1 MTDLMYEIIESYSD
15 RYDFTLVNF
24 AGGKGV
30 YLVRNNKI
38 LTKIYDNDF
47 GINSSAVANLVENRV
62 DFLRTLAENS
72 IPCSDM
78 FILQAS
84 SPKSVQQKLTNLLL
98 SEGSFSISSD
108 FISKEKCITNVSDID
123 SFLDAQEYPTS
134 FEISVAYEH
143 IGGYSVLI
151 QKGMVACIM
160 CSRSDYIVGDGESAI
175 WELLSAEHI
184 SDYNKSLDL
193 NYIPY
198 PNEKVYIGDPTRNI
212 GMTLEEVTDF
222 KIVSDIAK
230 LVNFANSKIGL
241 DFGMYTVYYNKG
253 EYIIDSAT
261 TRVELTNFA
270 KRNNTNLIKTCNII
284 ENAINQLLC

>member
-1 MTDLMYEIIESYSD
+1 M
-15 RYDFTLVNF
+15 
-24 AGGKGV
+24 
-30 YLVRNNKI
+30 
-38 LTKIYDNDF
+38 
-47 GINSSAVANLVENRV
+47 
-62 DFLRTLAENS
+62 
-72 IPCSDM
+72 
-78 FILQAS
+78 
-84 SPKSVQQKLTNLLL
+84 
-98 SEGSFSISSD
+98 
-108 FISKEKCITNVSDID
+108 
-123 SFLDAQEYPTS
+123 
-134 FEISVAYEH
+134 AYEH

-284 ENAINQLLC
+284 ENAIKQLLC

>member
-15 RYDFTLVNF
+15 RYNFTLVNF

-38 LTKIYDNDF
+38 LAKIYDNDF
-47 GINSSAVANLVENRV
+47 GTNSSAIANLVENRV

-72 IPCSDM
+72 IPCSEM

-84 SPKSVQQKLTNLLL
+84 SPKSVQQKLNNLLL
-98 SEGSFSISSD
+98 SEGSFSISSV
-108 FISKEKCITNVSDID
+108 FFAKAKCITNVSDLE
-123 SFLDAQEYPTS
+123 SFLDTQEYPTS

-151 QKGMVACIM
+151 QKGMVSCIM
-160 CSRSDYIVGDGESAI
+160 CSRSDYIVGDGESAV

-184 SDYNKSLDL
+184 SDYNQSLDL

-261 TRVELTNFA
+261 TRVELTNYA
-270 KRNNTNLIKTCNII
+270 KKNNTNLIKTCNII
-284 ENAINQLLC
+284 ENAIKQLLC